1 MTRRTPGTVWERLY
15 PELLLF
21 EREEDRTAAWQSAPP
36 LFKDRTWSYLLVVT
50 GILWWPVAIWLSTV
64 VSARVLALRNPWF
77 AVAIGV
83 FTLLL
88 CLAQVVAFNWFI
100 SRPVRRSLRRS
111 LVACGI
117 PVCLHCGYDVRGPIE
132 PCCPECGRGFDPKLR
147 DLWQSQHRKQVEPSH
162 N

>member
-1 MTRRTPGTVWERLY
+1 MTHRTPGTVWERLY

-21 EREEDRTAAWQSAPP
+21 EREEDRAAAWQSAPP
-36 LFKDRTWSYLLVVT
+36 LFKDRTWSCLLVVT

-88 CLAQVVAFNWFI
+88 CLAQVVAFNWFKPAGQALI
-100 SRPVRRSLRRS
+100 APVPGRLRHPRLPALRLRCPRP
-111 LVACGI
+111 A
-117 PVCLHCGYDVRGPIE
+117 
-132 PCCPECGRGFDPKLR
+132 
-147 DLWQSQHRKQVEPSH
+147 
-162 N
+162 